1 MLFNDVKEKTM
12 GNVYAEITLKN
23 VRDEAYAQCGH
34 IKEEEIRTA
43 TVRAMVD
50 TGAMTLVISEEL
62 CQQLGLEIH
71 NLREV
76 AMANDQ
82 TEVAKVTEP
91 VELNWKDRDYIGS
104 AWVIPDL
111 SEPLMGLL
119 PLEYMDLMVDPVN
132 QTLVGVHGD
141 KPVGM
146 VK

>member
-1 MLFNDVKEKTM
+1 M

-23 VRDEAYAQCGH
+23 MRDDAYAKGGH
-34 IKEEEIRTA
+34 IKEEEVRTA

-62 CQQLGLEIH
+62 RQQLGLEIQS
-71 NLREV
+71 LRKV
-76 AMANDQ
+76 SMANDH

-91 VELNWKDRDYIGS
+91 VQLYWKDRDYIGN
-104 AWVIPDL
+104 AWVISGL
-111 SEPLMGLL
+111 CEPLMGLL

-141 KPVGM
+141 KPVGF

>member
-1 MLFNDVKEKTM
+1 M

-23 VRDEAYAQCGH
+23 MRDDAYAKGGH
-34 IKEEEIRTA
+34 IKEDDVRTA

-50 TGAMTLVISEEL
+50 TGAMTLIISEDL
-62 CQQLGLEIH
+62 CQQLGLEIRS
-71 NLREV
+71 LREV
-76 AMANDQ
+76 SMANDQ

-91 VELNWKDRDYIGS
+91 VELHWKDRDYIS
-104 AWVIPDL
+104 TAWVIPGL

-141 KPVGM
+141 KPVGFI
-146 VK
+146 K

>member
-1 MLFNDVKEKTM
+1 M

-23 VRDEAYAQCGH
+23 MRDDAYAKGGH
-34 IKEEEIRTA
+34 IKEEDVRTA

-62 CQQLGLEIH
+62 CQQLGLGISRM
-71 NLREV
+71 REV
-76 AMANDQ
+76 RLANNQ
-82 TEVAKVTEP
+82 TEVAKVTDP
-91 VELNWKDRDYIGS
+91 VEVNWKDRDYIGN
-104 AWVIPDL
+104 AWVIPGL

-141 KPVGM
+141 KPVGFI
-146 VK
+146 K